1 MPNNY
6 RLVNPHIEGELKT
19 TLKSANSMN
28 AAKTFYKNLSEHFN
42 NNIPSF
48 YFTIQK
54 GTSGNGKYYHFVVK
68 ESKNKNEVDFKV
80 EPYVISD
87 NNLTEGFKKRLDT
100 FKSKF
105 EQAGG
110 KSNKSRKHKK
120 SKKSRKDSSDS
131 SDSDSDLSSSDDFYK
146 KAQSYKPLVNPPLY
160 YWWYDPSLYGLDS
173 VFIPTF
179 YSYLTPYIE
188 LAMGYGYSLYP

>member
-19 TLKSANSMN
+19 TLKSTNSMN

-42 NNIPSF
+42 NNIPAF

-80 EPYVISD
+80 EPFVVSD
-87 NNLTEGFKKRLDT
+87 SKVTEDFAKRLDS

-110 KSNKSRKHKK
+110 KS
-120 SKKSRKDSSDS
+120 KKSRKQRKSKKDS
-131 SDSDSDLSSSDDFYK
+131 SDSDSELSSSDDFYK

-179 YSYLTPYIE
+179 YSYATPYIE
-188 LAMGYGYSLYP
+188 LAYSYPLYLN

>member
-6 RLVNPHIEGELKT
+6 RLVNPHIEGNLKT
-19 TLKSANSMN
+19 TIQSTNSMN

-54 GTSGNGKYYHFVVK
+54 GKSGNGKFYHFVVK
-68 ESKNKNEVDFKV
+68 EKKNKNEVDFKV
-80 EPYVISD
+80 EPFVVSD
-87 NNLTEGFKKRLDT
+87 EKLTDAFKSRLST

-110 KSNKSRKHKK
+110 KSRSKAKK
-120 SKKSRKDSSDS
+120 SKKSKKHDS
-131 SDSDSDLSSSDDFYK
+131 SDSDDSSSDDFYK
-146 KAQSYKPLVNPPLY
+146 KAQSYKPLVTPPLY

-179 YSYLTPYIE
+179 YSYATPYIE
-188 LAMGYGYSLYP
+188 LAYSYPTYFGF